1 MFKRLVVAL
10 FLVVTIA
17 NGTGSVTAQLD
28 PEPIHS
34 FTGAMLNMRW
44 SLDSTIFMFQQN
56 LYLDNGER
64 DFGVHTFSTNWYAYD
79 QARREVIRSDDW
91 PLQPFLDTAKKQAMQ
106 LATINE
112 QESFVFPSPNGR
124 FLAYLA
130 EPPTDWCDGIDVCG
144 RPLAIYDQVAESFQY
159 ISYVNMF
166 NSTSYVTSGD
176 ISDFEHDFNLVWSA
190 NSSTL
195 YGYTL
200 TSGNAPLTFRI
211 AGFNTSPLVLTVQ
224 MLSDGFQ
231 VQNESVAA
239 DGILAVSSD
248 GMRFLTGTYGFWLY
262 DFADLSKS
270 KQLADS
276 KAWIICAIFD
286 PHDDNVIWYINKFG
300 LFRRD
305 LIADQEVLIDA
316 SINSNRVTD
325 SSPWVQKAF
334 FAPNLSAIA
343 LYLNGNAEALNQVK
357 IYRLQSQATQ
367 TP

>member
-1 MFKRLVVAL
+1 MFKKLIAAL
-10 FLVVTIA
+10 FLVVIIA

-28 PEPIHS
+28 PEPIHAS
-34 FTGAMLNMRW
+34 NSAMLNMRW
-44 SLDSTIFMFQQN
+44 SLDSTTFVFQQN
-56 LYLDNGER
+56 LYLDTGGR
-64 DFGVHTFSTNWYAYD
+64 DFGVHTASMNWYAYD
-79 QARREVIRSDDW
+79 QARHEVTRSDDY
-91 PLQPFLDTAKKQAMQ
+91 PFQPILDTTQKQAMQ
-106 LATINE
+106 LAAIE
-112 QESFVFPSPNGR
+112 GQESFVFSSPNGR

-144 RPLAIYDQVAESFQY
+144 RPLAIYDQAVESFQY

-211 AGFNTSPLVLTVQ
+211 TGFNTSPLVLTVQ

-262 DFADLSKS
+262 DFADPSKS
-270 KQLADS
+270 KQLADP
-276 KAWIICAIFD
+276 KVWIISAIFD
-286 PHDDNVIWYINKFG
+286 PQDDNVIWYINKFG

-305 LIADQEVLIDA
+305 LTTDQEVLIDA
-316 SINSNRVTD
+316 SINSNRATN
-325 SSPWVQKAF
+325 SSPWFQKAV
-334 FAPNLSAIA
+334 FAPDLSAIA
-343 LYLNGNAEALNQVK
+343 LYLNGNAEALNQIQ
-357 IYRLQSQATQ
+357 IYRLQPQAT
-367 TP
+367 PIP